1 MARRRRARCGCMR
14 PPCLKELKYYQ
25 DAVLLLCCLD
35 LGPAKP
41 ILERCYS
48 ESPRGS
54 TRYDPLAMF
63 RLILLGAAI
72 GVMGINALVRRVRH
86 SRVLA
91 VLAGFPMDV
100 NGEVRTPAVA
110 TVYDL
115 LHRLHDGPIRR
126 VRGVARPSVT
136 EYERTQ
142 TPLRPEVRHGKESA
156 DSTDSP
162 DGEANGPGTGSNKKK
177 TSKSKGKA
185 SSRKSYRNRARG
197 AGQVTEA
204 LRLALVKQDRNE
216 LPDNLCTRLME
227 ILDAVAIRPSAEAG
241 LLGDVHAL
249 LLAGD
254 GSPLPTNAD
263 GHGKK
268 VESCPHSRWERCD
281 CPRTWADPDAA
292 RGWDHYRE
300 TYYFGYNFYE
310 CCSVGG
316 PKELPVFIGLD
327 PANTNDQLA
336 SMKGLSM
343 LTRYFR
349 RAPGG
354 FEIGTFIGDCG
365 HDGEPLHRYVYHD
378 LDIKPVIPISG
389 EVPAVHPIRKDVH
402 LDRATAVPLCEAGC
416 TMAAWGTAGEGRTSF
431 ICPVKAGKIKSCP
444 LARPEQPDWV
454 CRPEQKYGPTVVM
467 NVDDNPRLFPV
478 IARNSKKFED
488 LYKKRPACER
498 SNAFKKETGHIED
511 CGHRRWSFWLFRLY
525 NLAIIQHAQA
535 WVARMNAEQNLLK
548 LLELDE
554 VVAKA

>member
-1 MARRRRARCGCMR
+1 MPSPEHEVYLEVLTQAIRNLGQDSDR
-14 PPCLKELKYYQ
+14 LKELKYYQ

-63 RLILLGAAI
+63 RLNLLGAAI

-115 LHRLHDGPIRR
+115 L
-126 VRGVARPSVT
+126 
-136 EYERTQ
+136 
-142 TPLRPEVRHGKESA
+142 
-156 DSTDSP
+156 
-162 DGEANGPGTGSNKKK
+162 
-177 TSKSKGKA
+177 
-185 SSRKSYRNRARG
+185 
-197 AGQVTEA
+197 
-204 LRLALVKQDRNE
+204 
-216 LPDNLCTRLME
+216 
-227 ILDAVAIRPSAEAG
+227 
-241 LLGDVHAL
+241 
-249 LLAGD
+249 
-254 GSPLPTNAD
+254 
-263 GHGKK
+263 
-268 VESCPHSRWERCD
+268 
-281 CPRTWADPDAA
+281 
-292 RGWDHYRE
+292 
-300 TYYFGYNFYE
+300 
-310 CCSVGG
+310 
-316 PKELPVFIGLD
+316 
-327 PANTNDQLA
+327 
-336 SMKGLSM
+336 
-343 LTRYFR
+343 
-349 RAPGG
+349 
-354 FEIGTFIGDCG
+354 
-365 HDGEPLHRYVYHD
+365 
-378 LDIKPVIPISG
+378 
-389 EVPAVHPIRKDVH
+389 HPIRKDVH

-525 NLAIIQHAQA
+525 NLAIIQHARA